1 VYFPHYVSSSQ
12 SATKKEAGLR
22 EIAMIP
28 LLVYKNL
35 HLLGVL
41 MIFVA
46 LGGLILQQIQATTRE
61 PVWRKPVAITH
72 GIGMVLALVGGF
84 GMLARPEI
92 GIIWPWPGWV
102 IGKIII
108 WLVLG
113 VLVALI
119 GRLPALAKPLWWV
132 TIALG
137 AIAAYLALNKP
148 F

>member
-1 VYFPHYVSSSQ
+1 
-12 SATKKEAGLR
+12 
-22 EIAMIP
+22 MIP
-28 LLVYKNL
+28 LLIYKNL
-35 HLLGVL
+35 HLLGVF
-41 MIFVA
+41 MILVA
-46 LGGLILQQIQATTRE
+46 LGGLILQQIHGTTRE

-84 GMLARPEI
+84 GMLERL
-92 GIIWPWPGWV
+92 GISWPWPGWV

-119 GRLPALAKPLWWV
+119 GRVPALAKPLWWI

>member
-1 VYFPHYVSSSQ
+1 
-12 SATKKEAGLR
+12 
-22 EIAMIP
+22 MIP
-28 LLVYKNL
+28 LLIYKNL
-35 HLLGVL
+35 HLLGVF
-41 MIFVA
+41 MILVA
-46 LGGLILQQIQATTRE
+46 LGGLILQQIHGTTRE

-84 GMLARPEI
+84 GMLARPELSI
-92 GIIWPWPGWV
+92 FWPWPGWV

-108 WLVLG
+108 WLVFGILT
-113 VLVALI
+113 ALI
-119 GRLPALAKPLWWV
+119 GRAPSLAKPLWWI

>member
-1 VYFPHYVSSSQ
+1 
-12 SATKKEAGLR
+12 
-22 EIAMIP
+22 MIP

-61 PVWRKPVAITH
+61 QVWRKSVAITH

-84 GMLARPEI
+84 GMLERLRI
-92 GIIWPWPGWV
+92 SWPWPGWV
-102 IGKIII
+102 LGKIII

-113 VLVALI
+113 VLVALV
-119 GRLPALAKPLWWV
+119 GRAPALAKWLWWI